1 MEVLGEGVM
10 EIRRGDE
17 RRVTVTMKKNDPF
30 KFNNC
35 LFVLY
40 ILFYRM
46 KGKLASKR
54 CVAAVRHFS
63 RIAFVRSFSG
73 FVGRLKAGLADER
86 VSIMLAVQGSTN
98 TR

>member
-1 MEVLGEGVM
+1 MEEILGN
-10 EIRRGDE
+10 
-17 RRVTVTMKKNDPF
+17 TMNTGRNSNQTNQF
-30 KFNNC
+30 FIKFNIC

-54 CVAAVRHFS
+54 RVAAVRHFS

-73 FVGRLKAGLADER
+73 FVGRLKVGLAGKR

>member
-1 MEVLGEGVM
+1 
-10 EIRRGDE
+10 
-17 RRVTVTMKKNDPF
+17 
-30 KFNNC
+30 
-35 LFVLY
+35 
-40 ILFYRM
+40 M

-54 CVAAVRHFS
+54 RVAAVRHFS
-63 RIAFVRSFSG
+63 RIAFVRLFSG